1 MRNLIFANEG
11 VYHICNRGVDKR
23 EVFADQKDYERFL
36 INLVLFNTVGE
47 VAGNTSRY
55 DLSKAFTNIPNNP
68 LVKIHAFVLLP
79 NHFHF
84 ILRQKTDRSMEFFLR
99 SLATRYS
106 MFFNKKY
113 NRIGKLFQ
121 GHYKA
126 ILIDNERYLLY
137 LSKYIHKNPKEYTDM
152 LTDAYSSYSEYLDL
166 RHTSWIETETI
177 LSYFKEQK
185 NSLLKK
191 TNSYKS
197 FVEDEDETETALLG
211 NLIIEK

>member
-1 MRNLIFANEG
+1 VEKRTIFEDEQDYKVFLKYLKEYLTPPPDPSKLLTTFTLQGASFQGIPHQHKN
-11 VYHICNRGVDKR
+11 YH
-23 EVFADQKDYERFL
+23 ET
-36 INLVLFNTVGE
+36 INLL
-47 VAGNTSRY
+47 AHS
-55 DLSKAFTNIPNNP
+55 LM
-68 LVKIHAFVLLP
+68 P